1 MQVMILKK
9 IKEYSFIYCL
19 GAVLY
24 SGIEI
29 AFRGFTHWTM
39 ALTGGLAYLLIYITS
54 FRIKA
59 KGIFVRCLSG
69 CGIITALEFI
79 VGCIVNRKLHMN
91 VWDYSQRPGHILGQI
106 CPLFSLI
113 WFLLSIPAVLLS
125 FFIKSKLFSDGTT
138 RIIRTRNFGKKSNI
152 SQLFLK

>member
-1 MQVMILKK
+1 MILKK
-9 IKEYSFIYCL
+9 IKEYSFIYFL

-39 ALTGGLAYLLIYITS
+39 ALTGGLAYLLIYISS

-59 KGIFVRCLSG
+59 KGLFVRCLSG

-106 CPLFSLI
+106 CPLFCVI
-113 WFLLSIPAVLLS
+113 WFLLNIPAVLLS
-125 FFIKSKLFSDGTT
+125 FFIKNRLFSSD
-138 RIIRTRNFGKKSNI
+138 KQKSSI
-152 SQLFLK
+152 YQLFLK